1 MWKDGSGSYGCS
13 GYVSDLEGLKR
24 NDTNLQIQILAGR
37 RCVKIGICQVKLGNR

>member
-13 GYVSDLEGLKR
+13 GCISDLEGLKR

-37 RCVKIGICQVKLGNR
+37 WAAISKGDSPN